1 MEVKSKH
8 KVLIL
13 LILFLFTGFLGRYE
27 YKMPKRNFA
36 DFNVY
41 YYTAQKLIEKGN
53 IYDDAAYRKD
63 KVANFKYPPVIA
75 FLFYPLGFLE
85 QNAAAITWFTI
96 NFILIIAFFFWS
108 SRLIFDQKLS
118 SRHKSWI
125 YFLASLFTLRFF
137 AHNFDEGQVNFLMM
151 SMLTLSLF
159 YLGRKKHF
167 LSGLSLGFS
176 VLVKYMSFIFVPY
189 FLFKK
194 RFKVFFYFLVAII
207 IFTVLPGLFLGFK
220 YNSFL
225 QKSFLPFLCKTS
237 LDLNSLST
245 HENQSLIAMLIRYF
259 SSFSEYSINF
269 LKLNMLHLGILIGSA
284 ATFIY
289 MFIFCPT
296 DKFKKNCPFLEAIN
310 YAMIFICVALFNPNG
325 WIHAFIFLVFPYLTV
340 LFYLFKTKHKDKLVW
355 AMVAVSVILGSWP
368 ESLFLP
374 SIKDSVDIYSLLTIG
389 SIILFFALV
398 KIKFFP
404 LEPSQE
410 HNHE

>member
-1 MEVKSKH
+1 METIKKY
-8 KVLIL
+8 KNFILI
-13 LILFLFTGFLGRYE
+13 ILFLFFGFLIRYE

-41 YYTAQKLIEKGN
+41 YYTAQKLIEKDN
-53 IYDDAAYRKD
+53 IYDEPAYQKD

-75 FLFYPLGFLE
+75 SLFYPLGFLK

-96 NFILIIAFFFWS
+96 NFILIILFFFWS
-108 SRLIFDQKLS
+108 SKLIFYEKLNS
-118 SRHKSWI
+118 KSKNWI
-125 YFLASLFTLRFF
+125 YFLASLSTLRFF

-159 YLGRKKHF
+159 YFNRKKCF

-176 VLVKYMSFIFVPY
+176 VLVKYMSFVFVPY

-194 RFKVFFYFLVAII
+194 RFKVLFYLFVSIV

-220 YNSFL
+220 YNLFL

-237 LDLNSLST
+237 LDLNSMST

-259 SSFSEYSINF
+259 SSFSEYSVNF
-269 LKLNMLHLGILIGSA
+269 LKLNMLYLGALIGSMV
-284 ATFIY
+284 TFIY
-289 MFIFCPT
+289 MFILCPST
-296 DKFKKNCPFLEAIN
+296 RFKENKSFLEVVN

-325 WIHAFIFLVFPYLTV
+325 WIHAFIFLTFPYLV
-340 LFYLFKTKHKDKLVW
+340 VFYYLFKVGYKDKLVW
-355 AMVAVSVILGSWP
+355 AMTAVSAILGSWP

-404 LEPSQE
+404 LKTDI
-410 HNHE
+410 NYTHE